1 MNDYL
6 KITELLKKK
15 QARRQRLASLSFE
28 EKIEVIELLR
38 ELQINRS
45 LMQTQQT
52 ARRKDEGER
61 TKE

>member
-6 KITELLKKK
+6 KINKLLKKK

-28 EKIEVIELLR
+28 EKIEIIERLR

-45 LMQTQQT
+45 LMQEQRKIRT
-52 ARRKDEGER
+52 KDEHD
-61 TKE
+61 